1 MAPGRRPN
9 GSGMW
14 LPGGTRP
21 APERLRDVAPG
32 YHLDRSRTG
41 AQTYLYPGLFCG
53 TGTRVSAA
61 GHSILFAATH
71 DADLCHLFCPGAK
84 NRAFSF
90 APGQKTE
97 PSPLP
102 RGKIPSL
109 LLCPG
114 AKSRVSS
121 FCPGAKKRVSSFCP
135 GQKLNLRTWQDE
147 LQSLPTWN
155 SHACSVDRGKD
166 AGDRPRRARLAVGWP
181 SAMGC

>member
-41 AQTYLYPGLFCG
+41 AQTYLYPGLSCG

-61 GHSILFAATH
+61 GHSILFAATY

-90 APGQKTE
+90 APGQKTK
-97 PSPLP
+97 PPPLP
-102 RGKIPSL
+102 RGKEPSFLLLPRGKKSSL
-109 LLCPG
+109 LLLPRG
-114 AKSRVSS
+114 KNRASS
-121 FCPGAKKRVSSFCP
+121 FCPGAKAESADMAGRTPTVADVEFSRVLC
-135 GQKLNLRTWQDE
+135 
-147 LQSLPTWN
+147 
-155 SHACSVDRGKD
+155 
-166 AGDRPRRARLAVGWP
+166 RPWEGRRR
-181 SAMGC
+181 SAATS